1 MLLRSHCELI
11 NEDSKPLP
19 ARDRVIDRPCDLRL
33 RYLRVADI
41 KPMTTTYSCLLDAF
55 SELRMAA
62 LSFSKLVWSL
72 FGVAYMRSLQW
83 RQDGTFTPWSS
94 HGSDNARSSLQNT
107 TMMRLTERYL

>member
-55 SELRMAA
+55 SELRMAT

-72 FGVAYMRSLQW
+72 FGGSIYEVSTVAAGW
-83 RQDGTFTPWSS
+83 DVHTVVVAWF
-94 HGSDNARSSLQNT
+94 
-107 TMMRLTERYL
+107 